1 MMKLISRKIKMNPD
15 TFAPE
20 MEIVLTMP
28 MEMAMDTLVHMTEEE
43 FKNKLGRDLFELLR
57 TKE

>member
-1 MMKLISRKIKMNPD
+1 MKLISRRIKSNPD

-20 MEIVLTMP
+20 MEVVLTLP
-28 MEMAMDTLVHMTEEE
+28 MELATDVLVSMTEEE
-43 FKNKLGRDLFELLR
+43 FKNKLGHDLFELLR

>member
-1 MMKLISRKIKMNPD
+1 MRLISRHIKANPD

-20 MEIVLTMP
+20 IVITVALP
-28 MEMAMDTLVHMTEEE
+28 MELAKEVLVDMTEDE
-43 FKNKLGRDLFELLR
+43 FKNKLGYDLFELMR

>member
-1 MMKLISRKIKMNPD
+1 MKLISRRIKMNPD

-28 MEMAMDTLVHMTEEE
+28 MELAMDTLVNMTEDE
-43 FKNKLGRDLFELLR
+43 FKDKRG
-57 TKE
+57 KE

>member
-1 MMKLISRKIKMNPD
+1 MKLISRRIKANPD

-20 MEIVLTMP
+20 MEIVLTLP
-28 MEMAMDTLVHMTEEE
+28 MELAVDTLVHMTEEE

-57 TKE
+57 TKV

>member
-1 MMKLISRKIKMNPD
+1 MKLISRRIKMNPD

-28 MEMAMDTLVHMTEEE
+28 MELAMDTLVHMTEDE
-43 FKNKLGRDLFELLR
+43 FKNELGKDLFELLR

>member
-1 MMKLISRKIKMNPD
+1 MKLISRHIKMNPD

-20 MEIVLTMP
+20 MLITVALP
-28 MEMAMDTLVHMTEEE
+28 MELAKEVLVDMSEEE
-43 FKNKLGRDLFELLR
+43 FKNKLGHDLFELMR

>member
-1 MMKLISRKIKMNPD
+1 MMRLVDRRIKANPN

-20 MEIVLTMP
+20 MLITVALP
-28 MEMAMDTLVHMTEEE
+28 MELAKEVLVDMSEDE
-43 FKNKLGRDLFELLR
+43 FKNKLGHDLFELMR

>member
-1 MMKLISRKIKMNPD
+1 MRLISRHIKANPD

-20 MEIVLTMP
+20 MVITVALP
-28 MEMAMDTLVHMTEEE
+28 MELAKEVLVDMNEDE
-43 FKNKLGRDLFELLR
+43 FKNKLGHDLFELMR

>member
-1 MMKLISRKIKMNPD
+1 MRLVNRHIKANPD

-20 MEIVLTMP
+20 MLITVALP
-28 MEMAMDTLVHMTEEE
+28 MELAKEVLVDMSEEE
-43 FKNKLGRDLFELLR
+43 FKNKLGHDLFELIR

>member
-1 MMKLISRKIKMNPD
+1 MNPD

-28 MEMAMDTLVHMTEEE
+28 MELAMDTLVHMTEEE
-43 FKNKLGRDLFELLR
+43 FKTKLGHELFDLLR

>member
-1 MMKLISRKIKMNPD
+1 MRLISRHIKANPD

-20 MEIVLTMP
+20 MLITVALP
-28 MEMAMDTLVHMTEEE
+28 MELAKEVLVDMTEDE
-43 FKNKLGRDLFELLR
+43 FQNKLGHDLFVLMR

>member
-1 MMKLISRKIKMNPD
+1 MRLISRHIKSNPD

-20 MEIVLTMP
+20 MEIVLRLP
-28 MEMAMDTLVHMTEEE
+28 MELAKDVLVTMTEEE
-43 FKNKLGRDLFELLR
+43 FKNKLGHDLFEMLR

>member
-1 MMKLISRKIKMNPD
+1 MRLISRHIKANPN

-20 MEIVLTMP
+20 MVITVALP
-28 MEMAMDTLVHMTEEE
+28 MELAKEVLVDMTEDE
-43 FKNKLGRDLFELLR
+43 FKNKLGHDLFELMR

>member
-1 MMKLISRKIKMNPD
+1 MRLISRHIKANPD

-20 MEIVLTMP
+20 MLITVALP
-28 MEMAMDTLVHMTEEE
+28 MELAKEVLVDMTEDE
-43 FKNKLGRDLFELLR
+43 FKNKLGRELFELMR

>member
-1 MMKLISRKIKMNPD
+1 MRLISRRIKANPD

-20 MEIVLTMP
+20 MEITVALP
-28 MEMAMDTLVHMTEEE
+28 MELAKDVLVDMTEEE
-43 FKNKLGRDLFELLR
+43 FKNKLGRDLFELMR

>member
-1 MMKLISRKIKMNPD
+1 MKLISRRIKMNPD

-28 MEMAMDTLVHMTEEE
+28 MELAMDVLVTMTEEE
-43 FKNKLGRDLFELLR
+43 FKNKLGQELFEMLR
-57 TKE
+57 SKE

>member
-1 MMKLISRKIKMNPD
+1 MRLISRHIKANPD

-20 MEIVLTMP
+20 MVITVALP
-28 MEMAMDTLVHMTEEE
+28 MELAKEVLVDMTEDE
-43 FKNKLGRDLFELLR
+43 FKNKLGHDLFVLMR

>member
-1 MMKLISRKIKMNPD
+1 MKLISRRIKANPD

-20 MEIVLTMP
+20 MEIVLTLP
-28 MEMAMDTLVHMTEEE
+28 MELAVDTLVHMTEEE

>member
-1 MMKLISRKIKMNPD
+1 MNPD

-20 MEIVLTMP
+20 MEIVFTMP

-43 FKNKLGRDLFELLR
+43 FTNKLGRELFEMLR

>member
-1 MMKLISRKIKMNPD
+1 MMRLVSRHIKMNPD

-20 MEIVLTMP
+20 MEIVVRLP
-28 MEMAMDTLVHMTEEE
+28 MELAVDTLVHMTEEE
-43 FKNKLGRDLFELLR
+43 FKNKLGRELFELLR

>member
-1 MMKLISRKIKMNPD
+1 MKLISRRIKMNPD

-28 MEMAMDTLVHMTEEE
+28 MELATDALLRTEDE
-43 FKNKLGRDLFELLR
+43 FEAKLGKELIALLR

>member
-1 MMKLISRKIKMNPD
+1 MRLVDRRIKMNPD

-20 MEIVLTMP
+20 MVITVALP
-28 MEMAMDTLVHMTEEE
+28 MELAKDVLVDMTEDE
-43 FKNKLGRDLFELLR
+43 FKNKLGHDLFELMR

>member
-1 MMKLISRKIKMNPD
+1 MNPD

-20 MEIVLTMP
+20 MEIVLRLP
-28 MEMAMDTLVHMTEEE
+28 MELVMDTLVTMTEEE
-43 FKNKLGRDLFELLR
+43 FTNKLGKELFELLR